1 MKKILLLSSFLSL
14 YLHAQNLDILN
25 KEKKQL
31 RSLDEKIIK
40 QDHEKSKNQWI
51 SPINISSNINRSH
64 SFSDESDKLNKTV
77 SLGFTQSIYE
87 SGGIEFT
94 IKYANEKLQSD
105 FLNWQNE
112 NNQILQTVYETLLQI
127 KKINIQLEQSDYEL
141 KNKEIELILKKI
153 QYENGKSDIIELN
166 NAIMAKN
173 NQYKE
178 NVNLKNSLKKQ
189 KLILEKY
196 TKLKYQEIKLIDFS
210 NINKSDYIKKN
221 IQLLYEDSLA
231 NLANTSYKKQKAS
244 YLPKVTLSTNLS
256 YSENEDLISNNR
268 DDNNSGSIGLS
279 LSMPLYDINKKAT
292 LEKLRLESLKQ
303 KINLIDLK
311 NQIQKEFDE
320 TLTKIQTYKNYNK
333 IINENIELYDDLIQ
347 INQVSSQAGMSSK
360 YDLEILKNTKKINE
374 YDLAINNIDMQLE
387 YAKLYFQIK
396 ANN

>member
-1 MKKILLLSSFLSL
+1 LKKILLLSSFLSL
-14 YLHAQNLDILN
+14 YLHAQNLDVLS

-31 RSLDEKIIK
+31 RSLDKKIIK

-64 SFSDESDKLNKTV
+64 SFSDENDKLNKTV

-94 IKYANEKLQSD
+94 IKYANEKLKSD

-127 KKINIQLEQSDYEL
+127 KKNNIQLEQSDYEL

-178 NVNLKNSLKKQ
+178 NINLKNSLKKQ

-196 TKLKYQEIKLIDFS
+196 TKLKYQQIELIDFS

-244 YLPKVTLSTNLS
+244 YLPKITLSTNLS

-292 LEKLRLESLKQ
+292 LEKLRLEALKQ

-374 YDLAINNIDMQLE
+374 YDLAINSIDMQLE

>member
-1 MKKILLLSSFLSL
+1 
-14 YLHAQNLDILN
+14 LHAQNLDVLS

-31 RSLDEKIIK
+31 RSLDKKIIK

-64 SFSDESDKLNKTV
+64 SFSDENDKLNKTV

-94 IKYANEKLQSD
+94 IKYANEKLKSD

-127 KKINIQLEQSDYEL
+127 KKNNIQLEQSDYEL

-178 NVNLKNSLKKQ
+178 NINLKNSLKKQ

-196 TKLKYQEIKLIDFS
+196 TKLKYQQIELIDFS

-244 YLPKVTLSTNLS
+244 YLPKITLSTNLS

-292 LEKLRLESLKQ
+292 LEKLRLEALKQ

-374 YDLAINNIDMQLE
+374 YDLAINSIDMQLE

>member
-1 MKKILLLSSFLSL
+1 
-14 YLHAQNLDILN
+14 LHAQNLDVLN

-31 RSLDEKIIK
+31 RSLDKKIIK

-64 SFSDESDKLNKTV
+64 SFSDENDKLNKTV

-94 IKYANEKLQSD
+94 IKYANEKLKSD

-178 NVNLKNSLKKQ
+178 NINLKNSLKKQ

-196 TKLKYQEIKLIDFS
+196 TKLKYQQIELIDFS

-292 LEKLRLESLKQ
+292 LEKLRLEALKQ

-374 YDLAINNIDMQLE
+374 YDLAINSIDMQLE

>member
-14 YLHAQNLDILN
+14 YLHAQNLDVLS

-31 RSLDEKIIK
+31 RSLDKKIIK

-64 SFSDESDKLNKTV
+64 SFSDENDKLNKTV

-94 IKYANEKLQSD
+94 IKYANEKLKSD

-127 KKINIQLEQSDYEL
+127 KKNNIQLEQSDYEL

-178 NVNLKNSLKKQ
+178 NINLKNSLKKQ

-196 TKLKYQEIKLIDFS
+196 TKLKYQQIELIDFS

-244 YLPKVTLSTNLS
+244 YLPKITLSTNLS

-292 LEKLRLESLKQ
+292 LEKLRLEALKQ

-374 YDLAINNIDMQLE
+374 YDLAINSIDMQLE

>member
-14 YLHAQNLDILN
+14 YLHAQNLDVLN

-64 SFSDESDKLNKTV
+64 SFSDENDKLNKTV

-292 LEKLRLESLKQ
+292 LEKLRLEALKQ
-303 KINLIDLK
+303 KVNLIDLK

-374 YDLAINNIDMQLE
+374 YDLAINSIDMQLE

>member
-1 MKKILLLSSFLSL
+1 LKKILLLSSFLSL
-14 YLHAQNLDILN
+14 YLHAQNLDVLS

-31 RSLDEKIIK
+31 RSLDKKIIK

-64 SFSDESDKLNKTV
+64 SFSDENDKLNKTV

-94 IKYANEKLQSD
+94 IKYANEKLKSD

-127 KKINIQLEQSDYEL
+127 KKNNIQLEQSDYEL

-178 NVNLKNSLKKQ
+178 NINLKNSLKKQ

-196 TKLKYQEIKLIDFS
+196 TKLKYQQIELIDFS

-292 LEKLRLESLKQ
+292 LEKLRLEALKQ

-374 YDLAINNIDMQLE
+374 YDLAINSIDMQLE

>member
-14 YLHAQNLDILN
+14 YLHAQSLDVLS

-31 RSLDEKIIK
+31 RSLDKKIIK

-64 SFSDESDKLNKTV
+64 SFSDENDKLNKTV

-94 IKYANEKLQSD
+94 IKYANEKLKSD

-178 NVNLKNSLKKQ
+178 NINLKNSLKKQ

-196 TKLKYQEIKLIDFS
+196 TKLKYQQIELIDFS

-292 LEKLRLESLKQ
+292 LEKLRLEALKQ

-374 YDLAINNIDMQLE
+374 YDLAINSIDMQLE

>member
-14 YLHAQNLDILN
+14 YLHAQNLDVLN

-31 RSLDEKIIK
+31 RSLDKKIIK

-64 SFSDESDKLNKTV
+64 SFSDENDKLNKTV

-94 IKYANEKLQSD
+94 IKYANEKLKSD

-173 NQYKE
+173 NQYK
-178 NVNLKNSLKKQ
+178 
-189 KLILEKY
+189 
-196 TKLKYQEIKLIDFS
+196 DC
-210 NINKSDYIKKN
+210 
-221 IQLLYEDSLA
+221 LLY
-231 NLANTSYKKQKAS
+231 TSDA
-244 YLPKVTLSTNLS
+244 
-256 YSENEDLISNNR
+256 
-268 DDNNSGSIGLS
+268 
-279 LSMPLYDINKKAT
+279 A
-292 LEKLRLESLKQ
+292 
-303 KINLIDLK
+303 
-311 NQIQKEFDE
+311 DE
-320 TLTKIQTYKNYNK
+320 
-333 IINENIELYDDLIQ
+333 
-347 INQVSSQAGMSSK
+347 
-360 YDLEILKNTKKINE
+360 
-374 YDLAINNIDMQLE
+374 
-387 YAKLYFQIK
+387 
-396 ANN
+396 

>member
-14 YLHAQNLDILN
+14 YLHAQNLDILS

-31 RSLDEKIIK
+31 RSLDKKIIK

-127 KKINIQLEQSDYEL
+127 KKINKQLEQSDYEL

-173 NQYKE
+173 NQYKQ

-221 IQLLYEDSLA
+221 IQLLYEDSLS
-231 NLANTSYKKQKAS
+231 NLASTSYKKQKAS

-303 KINLIDLK
+303 KVNLIDLK
-311 NQIQKEFDE
+311 NQIKKEFDE

>member
-14 YLHAQNLDILN
+14 YLHAQNLDVLS

-64 SFSDESDKLNKTV
+64 SFSDENDKLNKTV

-196 TKLKYQEIKLIDFS
+196 TKLKYQQIELIDFS

-292 LEKLRLESLKQ
+292 LEKLRLEALKQ
-303 KINLIDLK
+303 KVNLIDLK

>member
-14 YLHAQNLDILN
+14 YLHAQNLDILS

-31 RSLDEKIIK
+31 RSLDKKIIK

-51 SPINISSNINRSH
+51 SPININSNINRSH

-127 KKINIQLEQSDYEL
+127 KKINKQLEQSDYEL

-173 NQYKE
+173 NQYKQ

-221 IQLLYEDSLA
+221 IQLLYEDSLS
-231 NLANTSYKKQKAS
+231 NLASTSYKKQKAS

-303 KINLIDLK
+303 KVNLIDLK
-311 NQIQKEFDE
+311 NQIKKEFDE

-374 YDLAINNIDMQLE
+374 YDLVINNIDMQLE

>member
-14 YLHAQNLDILN
+14 YLHAQNLDVLS

-31 RSLDEKIIK
+31 RSLDKKIIK

-64 SFSDESDKLNKTV
+64 SFSDENDKLNKTV

-94 IKYANEKLQSD
+94 IKYANEKLKSD

-127 KKINIQLEQSDYEL
+127 KKNNIQLEQSDYEL

-178 NVNLKNSLKKQ
+178 NINLKNSLKKQ

-196 TKLKYQEIKLIDFS
+196 TKLKYQQIELIDFS

-292 LEKLRLESLKQ
+292 LEKLRLEALKQ

-374 YDLAINNIDMQLE
+374 YDLAINSIDMQLE